1 MFAAPQQT
9 AAIKVSVLGAT
20 AFANTF
26 LSHSGQ
32 KLSAVRLAADIMG
45 VSRKHS
51 SVLSSIVPPRPR
63 SRHSVSEPG
72 SMSRSEM
79 EVDASWLPPARN
91 ANTRVKHRHSSISR
105 NSHRDTKSFFSFTAA
120 DGDSAAVGADRLGVQ
135 HLLCNGGE
143 KFIRPSGPPW
153 LCSPAFTRLAGITD
167 P

>member
-1 MFAAPQQT
+1 MNKNAVCGVFAAPQQT
-9 AAIKVSVLGAT
+9 AAIKVSAT
-20 AFANTF
+20 DFANTF

-91 ANTRVKHRHSSISR
+91 ANTRVKQ
-105 NSHRDTKSFFSFTAA
+105 TFF
-120 DGDSAAVGADRLGVQ
+120 DKPQ
-135 HLLCNGGE
+135 
-143 KFIRPSGPPW
+143 
-153 LCSPAFTRLAGITD
+153 
-167 P
+167 